1 MPLIVK
7 PIQDTS
13 KFPLEKKPSLDPNQ
27 RAIYTDVFSL
37 QNCFR
42 ILFNVLD
49 NFFLE
54 LMDYINNT
62 SVGDDAP
69 SDGQTYGRRNKAWV
83 VVSAGAL
90 QINNQSGATY
100 ALVAADAGK
109 YVNGNNATGLTIT
122 VPTNASVPFPVGTRV
137 YLGQAGAG
145 QITISGAGGVTIST
159 PDGYIRTRKPQSEA
173 WLTQLAANVWRL
185 AGDLGPTTS
194 GDPSYALVGILL
206 HMDGANGG
214 TSFPDNGPNALTVT
228 PTGVTTSTAE
238 FKFGTASALIS
249 TAAGTSNKLQ
259 VAHHASLDPVSSDFT
274 VEGWVRFTLVNT
286 NIIITKQFDTGLYP
300 YQLYVNVNQFGFR
313 GFDAGGAL
321 LYSITGTTVIA
332 INTWYFVQARRS
344 GNTFALAVN
353 GVQEASTTAAGAL
366 YSVGSPLVIGNY
378 ESTAAYP
385 VVGYIDDV
393 RFTKVARTFN
403 LPTAPFPDF

>member
-27 RAIYTDVFSL
+27 KSIYTDVFSL

-90 QINNQSGATY
+90 QINNQSGSTY
-100 ALVAADAGK
+100 TLVEADAGN
-109 YVNGNNATGLTIT
+109 YINGNNATGLTIT

-185 AGDLGPTTS
+185 AGDLGPLGS
-194 GDPSYALVGILL
+194 VDPSYALVGILL

-214 TSFPDNGPNALTVT
+214 TTFIDSGPLGLTVT
-228 PTGVTTSTAE
+228 PTSVTTSTAQ

-249 TAAGTSNKLQ
+249 TTASTGNSLQ
-259 VAHHASLDPVSSDFT
+259 VAHNAALAPGAGDFTIECWVYFTSLPAYSVIVIKQTSTSYWPYALLLDSGNLNSLD
-274 VEGWVRFTLVNT
+274 
-286 NIIITKQFDTGLYP
+286 
-300 YQLYVNVNQFGFR
+300 
-313 GFDAGGAL
+313 
-321 LYSITGTTVIA
+321 
-332 INTWYFVQARRS
+332 
-344 GNTFALAVN
+344 
-353 GVQEASTTAAGAL
+353 
-366 YSVGSPLVIGNY
+366 
-378 ESTAAYP
+378 
-385 VVGYIDDV
+385 
-393 RFTKVARTFN
+393 
-403 LPTAPFPDF
+403 